1 MSVAEERLGDRI
13 TRLERERQEADRAY
27 NEALSALDR
36 VLEPPVDLP
45 HPPPAYDE
53 AKITAIN
60 ETWNILPSGAPP
72 ADGSVKG
79 RLRAFVWR
87 LVGPPLET
95 QKQFNATLVDHL
107 NRNVEAHRETA
118 KAVASAIATLGGHLE
133 RQRRLQAH
141 LIQYLQT
148 VTLYI
153 DTRDRLVAT
162 EAEVPHAGMHAITQD
177 WLKRWESMAARDAR
191 AAARLATLDEV
202 RSTAA
207 IAQQTALSLKRDVE
221 RLLDSAQGL
230 PSSAGLH
237 SPAGLHGPAGLPSPA
252 GLPGSPGLHSPAGLP
267 GPAGLPSS
275 PGLPA
280 LDSFK
285 YLSFEDEFRGS
296 QVEIRRRLM
305 EYVPKFSG
313 LRDVLDI
320 GCGRGEFLEL
330 LREAGISARGLDIN
344 HEMVEASRARGLDV
358 AEGDALSYVASLPD
372 DSLGG
377 VFAAQVVE
385 HLDPAY
391 LARLL
396 ETAAHKVRRGGLIVL
411 ETINP
416 ACWVAFFESY
426 LRDLTH
432 VRPLHPETLKHLLR
446 VSGFPAV
453 DLEYKSPVPEWDR
466 LRAAP
471 KPSGDLAPGVADL
484 IDAFNEDVA
493 KLNGRMFTFQDYAVI
508 GRK

>member
-1 MSVAEERLGDRI
+1 VAEERLGDRI
-13 TRLERERQEADRAY
+13 TRLERERQDADRTY
-27 NEALSALDR
+27 NDALSALDR
-36 VLEPPVDLP
+36 VLEPLVDLP
-45 HPPPAYDE
+45 HPPPGYDE
-53 AKITAIN
+53 AKINAIN
-60 ETWNILPSGAPP
+60 ETWNILPSGAP
-72 ADGSVKG
+72 ATDGSVKG

-87 LVGPPLET
+87 LVGPPLEM

-107 NRNVEAHRETA
+107 NRNVEAHREAA
-118 KAVASAIATLGGHLE
+118 KAIASAIATMGDHFE
-133 RQRRLQAH
+133 RQRLLQAH

-148 VTLYI
+148 LTLYV
-153 DTRDRLVAT
+153 DTRDRLVAS
-162 EAEVPHAGMHAITQD
+162 EAEVPHLGMKAITQD
-177 WLKRWESMAARDAR
+177 WLMRWESMAARDAR

-221 RLLDSAQGL
+221 RMLDR
-230 PSSAGLH
+230 
-237 SPAGLHGPAGLPSPA
+237 PADFSTPTGSQA
-252 GLPGSPGLHSPAGLP
+252 SPGPQA
-267 GPAGLPSS
+267 SS
-275 PGLPA
+275 

-296 QVEIRRRLM
+296 LVEIRRRLE
-305 EYVPKFSG
+305 EYVPKFAG

-330 LREAGISARGLDIN
+330 LREAGVSARGLDIN

-358 AEGDALSYVASLPD
+358 TEGDALSYVAGLPD

-377 VFAAQVVE
+377 LFASQVVE
-385 HLDPAY
+385 HLEPAY

-396 ETAAHKVRRGGLIVL
+396 ETAAHKIRRGGLIVL

-446 VSGFPAV
+446 VSGFQTV

-466 LRAAP
+466 LRTAP
-471 KPSGDLAPGVADL
+471 KPAGDLTPGMADL
-484 IDAFNEDVA
+484 IDAFNEDMA
-493 KLNGRMFTFQDYAVI
+493 KLNGRMFTFQDYAVV

>member
-1 MSVAEERLGDRI
+1 MAEERLGDRI

-27 NEALSALDR
+27 NDALTALDR
-36 VLEPPVDLP
+36 VLEPHVELP
-45 HPPPAYDE
+45 HPPPGYDE

-60 ETWNILPSGAPP
+60 ETWNILPSGVPP
-72 ADGSVKG
+72 ADGSIKG

-87 LVGPPLET
+87 LVGPTLEM

-107 NRNVEAHRETA
+107 NRNVEAHREA
-118 KAVASAIATLGGHLE
+118 ARAIASAIATMGDHLE
-133 RQRRLQAH
+133 RERRLQAH

-153 DTRDRLVAT
+153 DSRDRLVGA

-191 AAARLATLDEV
+191 AATRLATLDEV
-202 RSTAA
+202 RSTAT

-221 RLLDSAQGL
+221 RLLERPAEFSA
-230 PSSAGLH
+230 PT
-237 SPAGLHGPAGLPSPA
+237 GPQA
-252 GLPGSPGLHSPAGLP
+252 
-267 GPAGLPSS
+267 
-275 PGLPA
+275 LPA
-280 LDSFK
+280 PQASSLDSFK

-296 QVEIRRRLM
+296 LVEIRRRLA
-305 EYVPKFSG
+305 EYVPKFAG
-313 LRDVLDI
+313 QRDVLDI

-330 LREAGISARGLDIN
+330 LREAGIPSRGLDLN

-358 AEGDALSYVASLPD
+358 TEGDALAYVASLAD

-377 VFAAQVVE
+377 LFASQVVE

-396 ETAAHKVRRGGLIVL
+396 ETAAHKIRRGGLIVL

-446 VSGFPAV
+446 VSGFATV

-466 LRAAP
+466 LRTAP
-471 KPSGDLAPGVADL
+471 KPAADLTPGMADL
-484 IDAFNEDVA
+484 IDAFNEDMA
-493 KLNGRMFTFQDYAVI
+493 RLNGRLFTFQDYAAI

>member
-1 MSVAEERLGDRI
+1 VAEKERLGERI
-13 TRLERERQEADRAY
+13 TRLELERQEADRTY

-36 VLEPPVDLP
+36 VLEPPIDLP
-45 HPPPAYDE
+45 HPPPGYDE
-53 AKITAIN
+53 AKVTAIN
-60 ETWNILPSGAPP
+60 ETWNILPAGAP
-72 ADGSVKG
+72 AVDGSLKG

-107 NRNVEAHRETA
+107 NRNVDAHREAA
-118 KAVASAIATLGGHLE
+118 KAIASAIATMGDHLE

-141 LIQYLQT
+141 LIQYLQK

-153 DTRDRLVAT
+153 DTRDRLVAA
-162 EAEVPHAGMHAITQD
+162 EAEVPHAGMHAITQE
-177 WLKRWESMAARDAR
+177 WLKRWDSMAARDAR
-191 AAARLATLDEV
+191 AAARLAVLDEV
-202 RSTAA
+202 RSTAV

-221 RLLDSAQGL
+221 RMLER
-230 PSSAGLH
+230 
-237 SPAGLHGPAGLPSPA
+237 PADFAA
-252 GLPGSPGLHSPAGLP
+252 AP
-267 GPAGLPSS
+267 GPQATQVSS
-275 PGLPA
+275 

-296 QVEIRRRLM
+296 LVEIRRRLA
-305 EYVPKFSG
+305 EYVPKFAG
-313 LRDVLDI
+313 QRDVLDI

-330 LREAGISARGLDIN
+330 LREAAIPARGLDLN

-358 AEGDALSYVASLPD
+358 TEGDALSYVASLPD

-377 VFAAQVVE
+377 LFASQVVE
-385 HLDPAY
+385 HLEPVY

-396 ETAAHKVRRGGLIVL
+396 ETASHKIRRGGLIVL

-446 VSGFPAV
+446 VSGFHTV
-453 DLEYKSPVPEWDR
+453 DLEYTSPVAEWDR
-466 LRAAP
+466 LRTAP
-471 KPSGDLAPGVADL
+471 RPPGDLPAGVADL
-484 IDAFNEDVA
+484 IEAFNEDMT
-493 KLNGRMFTFQDYAVI
+493 KLNDRMFTFQDYAVL

>member
-1 MSVAEERLGDRI
+1 VAEKERLGERI
-13 TRLERERQEADRAY
+13 TRLELERQEADRTY

-36 VLEPPVDLP
+36 VLEPPIDLP
-45 HPPPAYDE
+45 HPPPGYDE
-53 AKITAIN
+53 AKVTAIN
-60 ETWNILPSGAPP
+60 ETWNILPAGAP
-72 ADGSVKG
+72 AVDGSLKG

-107 NRNVEAHRETA
+107 NRNVDAHREAA
-118 KAVASAIATLGGHLE
+118 KAIASAIATMGDHLE

-141 LIQYLQT
+141 LIQYLQK

-153 DTRDRLVAT
+153 DTRDRLVAA
-162 EAEVPHAGMHAITQD
+162 EAEVPHAGMHAITQE
-177 WLKRWESMAARDAR
+177 WLKRWDSMAARDAR
-191 AAARLATLDEV
+191 AAARLAVLDEV
-202 RSTAA
+202 RSTAV

-221 RLLDSAQGL
+221 RMLER
-230 PSSAGLH
+230 
-237 SPAGLHGPAGLPSPA
+237 PADFAA
-252 GLPGSPGLHSPAGLP
+252 AP
-267 GPAGLPSS
+267 GPQATQVSS
-275 PGLPA
+275 

-296 QVEIRRRLM
+296 LVEIRRRLA
-305 EYVPKFSG
+305 EYVPKFAG
-313 LRDVLDI
+313 QRDVLDI

-330 LREAGISARGLDIN
+330 LREAGIPARGLDLN

-358 AEGDALSYVASLPD
+358 TEGDALSYVASLPD

-377 VFAAQVVE
+377 LFASQVVE
-385 HLDPAY
+385 HLEPVY

-396 ETAAHKVRRGGLIVL
+396 ETASHKIRRGGLIVL

-446 VSGFPAV
+446 VSGFHTV
-453 DLEYKSPVPEWDR
+453 DLEYKSPVAEWDR
-466 LRAAP
+466 LRTAP
-471 KPSGDLAPGVADL
+471 RPPGDLPEGVADL
-484 IDAFNEDVA
+484 IEAFNEDMT
-493 KLNGRMFTFQDYAVI
+493 KLNDRMFTFQDYAVL

>member
-1 MSVAEERLGDRI
+1 L
-13 TRLERERQEADRAY
+13 TRLERERQDADRAY
-27 NEALSALDR
+27 NDALSALDR
-36 VLEPPVDLP
+36 VLEPRVDLP
-45 HPPPAYDE
+45 HPPPGYDE
-53 AKITAIN
+53 AKVTAIN
-60 ETWNILPSGAPP
+60 EAWNILPSGAPSV
-72 ADGSVKG
+72 DGSIKG

-87 LVGPPLET
+87 LVGPPLEL

-107 NRNVEAHRETA
+107 NRNVEAHREAA
-118 KAVASAIATLGGHLE
+118 KAIASAIATMGDHLE
-133 RQRRLQAH
+133 RERRLQAH

-148 VTLYI
+148 LTLYV
-153 DTRDRLVAT
+153 DSRDRLVAS
-162 EAEVPHAGMHAITQD
+162 EAEAHAGIHAITRD

-202 RSTAA
+202 RSTATM
-207 IAQQTALSLKRDVE
+207 AQQTALSLKRDVE
-221 RLLDSAQGL
+221 RLLDRPADFSTSPGHQ
-230 PSSAGLH
+230 SSAGLQD
-237 SPAGLHGPAGLPSPA
+237 SAGPH
-252 GLPGSPGLHSPAGLP
+252 
-267 GPAGLPSS
+267 SS
-275 PGLPA
+275 PGPSA

-296 QVEIRRRLM
+296 QVEIRRRLT
-305 EYVPKFSG
+305 EYIPKFSG

-358 AEGDALSYVASLPD
+358 TEGDALSYVANLPD
-372 DSLGG
+372 NSLGG
-377 VFAAQVVE
+377 LFASQVVE
-385 HLDPAY
+385 HLDPTY

-396 ETAAHKVRRGGLIVL
+396 ETAAHKIRSGGLIVL

-416 ACWVAFFESY
+416 ACWTAFFESY

-432 VRPLHPETLKHLLR
+432 VRPLHPETLKHLVR
-446 VSGFPAV
+446 VSGFQAV

-466 LRAAP
+466 LRTTP
-471 KPSGDLAPGVADL
+471 KPAGDLAPAMADL
-484 IDAFNEDVA
+484 IDAFNEDMT